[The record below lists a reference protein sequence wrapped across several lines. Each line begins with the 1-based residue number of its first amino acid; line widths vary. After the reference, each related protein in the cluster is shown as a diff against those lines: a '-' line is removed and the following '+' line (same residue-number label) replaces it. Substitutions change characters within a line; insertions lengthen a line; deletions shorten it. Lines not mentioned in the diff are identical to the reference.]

1 MQGNAPSG
9 PEIWLRGPVTTPE
22 QPASAPPAAE
32 APSTP
37 HRLAWVAAH
46 GGAGASTLA
55 AVFGGI
61 DAGRTWPRPDQGQP
75 NSVLLVARTHAAGLQ
90 AVSWT
95 LDLFRRGEQ
104 PPGLELVAVV
114 LVADAP
120 GRLPRQLLQRIKV
133 IGSAIEIHRVPWVP
147 AWRTGDL
154 TAPPPR
160 EIARLAALVTPP
172 GQETHTR
179 SDR

>member
-1 MQGNAPSG
+1 
-9 PEIWLRGPVTTPE
+9 
-22 QPASAPPAAE
+22 
-32 APSTP
+32 
-37 HRLAWVAAH
+37 VAAH

-61 DAGRTWPRPDQGQP
+61 DVGRAWPRTDQGEP
-75 NSVLLVARTHAAGLQ
+75 ESILLVARTHAAGLQ
-90 AVSWT
+90 AVSHV

-104 PPGLELVAVV
+104 PPGLALVAVV

-133 IGSAIEIHRVPWVP
+133 IGSAIDVHRVPWVP

-154 TAPPPR
+154 TAPAPR
-160 EIARLAALVTPP
+160 EIAALARLFADVPRPP
-172 GQETHTR
+172 ER
-179 SDR
+179 L